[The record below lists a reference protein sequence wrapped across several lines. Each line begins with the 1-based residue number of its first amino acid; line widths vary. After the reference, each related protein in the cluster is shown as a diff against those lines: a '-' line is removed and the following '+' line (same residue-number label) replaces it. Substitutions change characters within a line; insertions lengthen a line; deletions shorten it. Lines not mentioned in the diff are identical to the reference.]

1 VGNVLV
7 LGLGNILL
15 RDEGV
20 GVRAVERLQERFDF
34 PAEVQVLDGGTLGL
48 DLLPYVETADRLLI
62 LDAVETDHTPGTLVR
77 LYGDEVPAF
86 LSIKVSPHQMGL
98 ADLLAAS
105 RLRGQFP
112 RELVLWGVKPE
123 IVDAGLEL
131 SPPIAAQLD
140 ALVDRAIAE
149 LARWGIH
156 PTERPSDH
164 PAENC
169 PDTLGHEEG
178 R

>member
-1 VGNVLV
+1 VEKILV

-20 GVRAVERLQERFDF
+20 GVRAVEHLNQRYEF

-48 DLLPYVETADRLLI
+48 DLLPYVEAADRLLV
-62 LDAVETDHTPGTLVR
+62 LDAMETDDAPGTLSR
-77 LYGDEVPAF
+77 LSGDEVPAF
-86 LSIKVSPHQMGL
+86 LGIKVSPHQMGL

-112 RELVLWGVKPE
+112 QELVLWGVQPDV
-123 IVDAGLEL
+123 IDVGLEL
-131 SPPIAAQLD
+131 SPPVAAQMDTLLER
-140 ALVDRAIAE
+140 ALAE
-149 LARWGIH
+149 LTRWGVQ
-156 PTERPSDH
+156 PMERLSRRQT
-164 PAENC
+164 ENC
-169 PDTLGHEEG
+169 LETVGNKEG